1 MRNIVK
7 TQLDNNTTKVEII
20 ENDSVI
26 ATAIPPSK
34 WAFAHNLISDM
45 ESSLAFNNQPK
56 LTEDEKSL
64 LQNWMDEE
72 NK

>member
-7 TQLDNNTTKVEII
+7 TELDSATKVEII
-20 ENDSVI
+20 ENDTVI

-45 ESSLAFNNQPK
+45 EANLAFNNQPA
-56 LTEDEKSL
+56 LSDEEKVL
-64 LQNWMDEE
+64 LQSWMDEA
-72 NK
+72 K

>member
-7 TQLDNNTTKVEII
+7 TELDSATKVEII
-20 ENDSVI
+20 ENDTVI

-45 ESSLAFNNQPK
+45 EASLAFNNQPA
-56 LTEDEKSL
+56 LSDEEKVL
-64 LQNWMDEE
+64 LQSWMDEA
-72 NK
+72 K